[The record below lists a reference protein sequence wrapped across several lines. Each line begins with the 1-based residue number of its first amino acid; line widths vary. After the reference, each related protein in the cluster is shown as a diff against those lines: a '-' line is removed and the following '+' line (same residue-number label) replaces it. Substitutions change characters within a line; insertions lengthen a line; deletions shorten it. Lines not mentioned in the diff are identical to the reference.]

1 MAELIPYMQN
11 EGRIYKKGYT
21 PEAWKELSRLISP
34 FREEYDIHLYYR
46 EGRNGPY
53 VENPYYYIGHRT
65 IRANRPP
72 FGNMGQ
78 SNRGVN
84 RTYRVR
90 ERRRK
95 QTRKRR

>member
-1 MAELIPYMQN
+1 MLD

-21 PEAWKELSRLISP
+21 PEAWNELGRLISP

-65 IRANRPP
+65 ARGRRSPLE
-72 FGNMGQ
+72 NMRQ
-78 SNRGVN
+78 PNRGLN

-90 ERRRK
+90 ERKRK
-95 QTRKRR
+95 QTRRYR